1 MSRPFALIVD
11 PVMLEPI
18 GIRYIKHHEV
28 GVEIEKPYELRT
40 SFVYRSWRYG
50 GRQIAMREGDRSDGA
65 TGAWDIKSAAWWVHD
80 RVCDFPYWDD
90 GTPITAWQA
99 ASILSEILAYE
110 GRWARAH
117 YWRASTFML
126 GCHNTRKNGWF

>member
-1 MSRPFALIVD
+1 MPPLIAH
-11 PVMLEPI
+11 PETLEAI
-18 GIRYIKHHEV
+18 AIRFTKDFEV
-28 GVEIEKPYELRT
+28 GVEIEKPYLLQT
-40 SFVYRSWRYG
+40 SFIYTSVSYG
-50 GRQIAMREGDRSDGA
+50 GKTITLQAGCRSDGA

-117 YWRASTFML
+117 YWRASTFLL